1 MNTLVQFVKDSLG
14 RFPLR
19 YKPTH
24 GSVQV
29 GWAHELRNEIGS
41 VLMESFRIL
50 PTCMIPLS
58 VTLSNEILNYPKIN
72 FVFLELY
79 NRSCNTVRSSFSYS
93 SYVLLYKYLQ
103 IEKSLFSK
111 CKFNKF

>member
-41 VLMESFRIL
+41 VLMGSFRIL
-50 PTCMIPLS
+50 PTCMVPLS

-72 FVFLELY
+72 FVFLQLY
-79 NRSCNTVRSSFSYS
+79 NRSCNTVRSIFFIFFVRSI
-93 SYVLLYKYLQ
+93 V
-103 IEKSLFSK
+103 
-111 CKFNKF
+111 